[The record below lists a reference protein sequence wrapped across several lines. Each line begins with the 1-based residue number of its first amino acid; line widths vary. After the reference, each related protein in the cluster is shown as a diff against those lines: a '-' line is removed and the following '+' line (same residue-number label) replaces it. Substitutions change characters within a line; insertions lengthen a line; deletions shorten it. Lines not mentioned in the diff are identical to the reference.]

1 MLDSSLDHTDKSAR
15 LQELR
20 AQLQTLEKGTA
31 GVRRPLAF
39 GLPALD
45 RHLDGGLPRG
55 CLHEVAGAVDDGA
68 ALGFCAVLAGRLAAE
83 RPVLWCQ
90 PDFDLYAPGLA
101 ALGLDPT
108 RLIVVTAPRPADRLW
123 ALEEGLRCPAL
134 AAAVIELGDL
144 DITAGRRL
152 QLAAEASGV
161 TGFVLHPDGL
171 RAAAANVAV
180 TRWTVTSSAG
190 HGVHCSFSSEPLDG
204 LLSGTVNLDRH
215 PRESGGPGQVTGL
228 AALDSRF
235 RGNDG
240 NKEVHP
246 AGHGVHR
253 SFFAEPLDGPGKWL
267 GPSRWQVELRRCR
280 GGRPGRW
287 LIEWTEGGWRDAT
300 GDVALAAALR
310 DRPDPQTARA

>member
-1 MLDSSLDHTDKSAR
+1 MLDSPAGYSDKSVR

-20 AQLQTLEKGTA
+20 AQLQILEKGAA
-31 GVRRPLAF
+31 GARTPLAF

-45 RHLDGGLPRG
+45 RHLGGGLPRG

-68 ALGFCAVLAGRLAAE
+68 ALGFCTALAGRLAAE

-90 PDFDLYAPGLA
+90 PEFDLYAPGLA
-101 ALGLDPT
+101 ALGLDPA
-108 RLIVVTAPRPADRLW
+108 RLIVITARRPADRLW
-123 ALEEGLRCPAL
+123 AMEEGLRCQAL
-134 AAAVIELGDL
+134 AAAVIELDDL

-171 RAAAANVAV
+171 RTAAASVAV
-180 TRWTVTSSAG
+180 TRWTVIS
-190 HGVHCSFSSEPLDG
+190 
-204 LLSGTVNLDRH
+204 
-215 PRESGGPGQVTGL
+215 
-228 AALDSRF
+228 
-235 RGNDG
+235 
-240 NKEVHP
+240 

-253 SFFAEPLDGPGKWL
+253 SIFRRQTTEARKQKASRLGASPDQAELDMPAGTFCLPSSVFCPLL
-267 GPSRWQVELRRCR
+267 RWQVELRRCR

-300 GDVALAAALR
+300 GDIALAATLR

>member
-1 MLDSSLDHTDKSAR
+1 MLDSPSDNTEKSVR

-20 AQLQTLEKGTA
+20 IQLQILEKGAA
-31 GVRRPLAF
+31 GARTPLAF

-45 RHLDGGLPRG
+45 RHLGGGLPRG

-68 ALGFCAVLAGRLAAE
+68 ALGFCATLAGRLAAE

-90 PDFDLYAPGLA
+90 PEFDLYAPGLV
-101 ALGLDPT
+101 ALGLDPS
-108 RLIVVTAPRPADRLW
+108 RLIVVTARRLADRLW
-123 ALEEGLRCPAL
+123 AMEEGLRCQAL
-134 AAAVIELGDL
+134 AAAVIELDDL

-161 TGFVLHPDGL
+161 TGLVLHPNGL
-171 RAAAANVAV
+171 RTAIASVAV
-180 TRWTVTSSAG
+180 TRWTAIS
-190 HGVHCSFSSEPLDG
+190 
-204 LLSGTVNLDRH
+204 
-215 PRESGGPGQVTGL
+215 
-228 AALDSRF
+228 
-235 RGNDG
+235 
-240 NKEVHP
+240 

-253 SFFAEPLDGPGKWL
+253 SFSPSPLDCPGKWL
-267 GPSRWQVELRRCR
+267 GPSCWQVELRRYR

-300 GDVALAAALR
+300 SDVAVAAALR